1 MKEKYTEAQNVS
13 MKNNAWHRERKRERE
28 KGARVYTHLLLHK
41 YVTRNT

>member
-13 MKNNAWHRERKRERE
+13 MKNNAWRRERE
-28 KGARVYTHLLLHK
+28 KGARVHTHLLLHK